1 VLTVLLFGLI
11 VGLRH
16 ALEADHVAAVT
27 SLSSRSAVPLE
38 RVKIAAMWGSGHA
51 ASLMLLGGLL
61 VALGMTLP
69 DRLARAFEIAAGVM
83 VISLGIDVLR
93 RLRSRHIHVHVHA
106 HGDGVRHLHAHSH
119 EHTHAHGGGE
129 PDAHHHTHRRGLRS
143 RSLAV
148 GGIHGLAGSGALVL
162 LTMETLG
169 SGLRAMA
176 YVTCFAV
183 GSIVGMVA
191 LSLILTLP
199 FALSPGLL
207 ERTAGRLDAVVGLG
221 TIAIGCWM
229 TVQAVAQ

>member
-1 VLTVLLFGLI
+1 VIAVLAVLLFGLL

-38 RVKIAAMWGSGHA
+38 RIKVAAMWGSGHA

-83 VISLGIDVLR
+83 VIGLGVDVLR
-93 RLRSRHIHVHVHA
+93 RLRARHIHFHVHA
-106 HGDGVRHLHAHSH
+106 HADGVRHLHAHA
-119 EHTHAHGGGE
+119 HAGADGPH
-129 PDAHHHTHRRGLRS
+129 AHHHAHRRGLLS
-143 RSLAV
+143 RALAV
-148 GGIHGLAGSGALVL
+148 GSIHGLAGSGALVL

-169 SGLRAMA
+169 SGWRAMA

-183 GSIVGMVA
+183 GSILGMVA
-191 LSLILTLP
+191 LSLVVTLP
-199 FALSPGLL
+199 FALSPSLL
-207 ERTAGRLDAVVGLG
+207 ERVAGRLDAVVGLT

-229 TVQAVAQ
+229 TAQAIAQ